1 MFQSRITDS
10 SKNQLTMVGGTSAF
24 KIAAFVSIPQRRGPG
39 ALGLGPTQARLRP
52 RAFTPRAASWSPWR
66 SRRGRTARGRPAAVE
81 PAASSSQPRPRG
93 QPQRRSPAP
102 APASVEPNQPRRV

>member
-52 RAFTPRAASWSPWR
+52 RAFT
-66 SRRGRTARGRPAAVE
+66 
-81 PAASSSQPRPRG
+81 AASSLLCA
-93 QPQRRSPAP
+93 SPVAG
-102 APASVEPNQPRRV
+102 AREAARDGR